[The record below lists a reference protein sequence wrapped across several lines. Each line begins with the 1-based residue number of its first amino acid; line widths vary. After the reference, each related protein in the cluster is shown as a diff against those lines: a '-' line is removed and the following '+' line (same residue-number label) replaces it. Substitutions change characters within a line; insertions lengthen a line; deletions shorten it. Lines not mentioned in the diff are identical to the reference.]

1 MKFIYCK
8 KEKKMLLTCN
18 TYSIVKKN
26 VIPYIHFFP
35 LILKHNLQKWGKCVI
50 FFKLQQSLFAIWKV
64 SKQSQYSFCSFHFFN
79 MKRTIKWS
87 WKLLDIKY
95 MDITI
100 INSPCPSLRV
110 GSAPNPKRRTTIVKW
125 PCLKNCINLVYIIHL
140 CTSGHLYMQ
149 AKKTHNLS
157 WTDFFFGGV
166 GRRLLIKTCNS
177 LLN

>member
-1 MKFIYCK
+1 MKKKVFDMQHISHCK
-8 KEKKMLLTCN
+8 KK
-18 TYSIVKKN
+18 
-26 VIPYIHFFP
+26 VIPYIQFFS
-35 LILKHNLQKWGKCVI
+35 LILKHNLQKWGKSMI
-50 FFKLQQSLFAIWKV
+50 FFYLQQSLFAICKV
-64 SKQSQYSFCSFHFFN
+64 SNTKQSQYSFCNFYFFN
-79 MKRTIKWS
+79 MKENNYRKWS
-87 WKLLDIKY
+87 WKLLDINLKY

-140 CTSGHLYMQ
+140 CTSGHIYMR
-149 AKKTHNLS
+149 AKKHNLS
-157 WTDFFFGGV
+157 WTDFFWGGGGI

>member
-1 MKFIYCK
+1 MKK
-8 KEKKMLLTCN
+8 KFLTCN
-18 TYSIVKKN
+18 TYPIVKKN
-26 VIPYIHFFP
+26 LYHISSFFP
-35 LILKHNLQKWGKCVI
+35 WSWNTICRNGVNVWY
-50 FFKLQQSLFAIWKV
+50 FFYLQQSLFAICKV
-64 SKQSQYSFCSFHFFN
+64 SNTKQSQYSFCNFYFFN
-79 MKRTIKWS
+79 MKENNYRKWS
-87 WKLLDIKY
+87 WKLLDINLKY

-140 CTSGHLYMQ
+140 CTSGHIYMR
-149 AKKTHNLS
+149 AKKHNLS
-157 WTDFFFGGV
+157 WTDFFWGGGGI